1 MEQGFELPWL
11 GPSHASLYSINSP
24 KNRLFYSGRIVW
36 EAKLHSTDAGDV
48 PTPQFKRGAV
58 QEMYSPGDGIHQRRR
73 HQQRLEKQTVR
84 HANQVAH
91 SKEQG

>member
-1 MEQGFELPWL
+1 MTEVSSG
-11 GPSHASLYSINSP
+11 GAIADHHATAQH
-24 KNRLFYSGRIVW
+24 RAETAFYSGRTVW
-36 EAKLHSTDAGDV
+36 EAELHSTDAGNV

-58 QEMYSPGDGIHQRRR
+58 QEMYSLGDDIHRRRR

>member
-1 MEQGFELPWL
+1 MVRSPITMPRRNTEQRL
-11 GPSHASLYSINSP
+11 
-24 KNRLFYSGRIVW
+24 LFYSGQTVR
-36 EAKLHSTDAGDV
+36 EAELHSTDAGDV

>member
-1 MEQGFELPWL
+1 MVVRSPITMPRRNTEQRL
-11 GPSHASLYSINSP
+11 
-24 KNRLFYSGRIVW
+24 LFYSGRTVW
-36 EAKLHSTDAGDV
+36 EAELHSTDAGDV

-58 QEMYSPGDGIHQRRR
+58 QEMYSLGDDIHRRRR